1 MGDGSFDCRIYPF
14 RAASGQSRILSSRK
28 TGEAETGRAA
38 GGVMIFSEKTEFQI
52 VCHRTLDEVRSFLE
66 SKTASWGIGH
76 FPLGEGA
83 FVGEIGVSDFKFVPR
98 PLLIRLYPQSYV
110 VLTGSIREQN
120 GDTVLDVKIRPIW
133 GCYVFDIIWP
143 ILGLFI
149 ASAYYRTVGRLSD
162 FGFEIIVPVIFLLVY
177 LGKRVKIHYEVEEA
191 QWMLKTILKR
201 MEGEG

>member
-1 MGDGSFDCRIYPF
+1 M
-14 RAASGQSRILSSRK
+14 
-28 TGEAETGRAA
+28 
-38 GGVMIFSEKTEFQI
+38 
-52 VCHRTLDEVRSFLE
+52 
-66 SKTASWGIGH
+66 
-76 FPLGEGA
+76 
-83 FVGEIGVSDFKFVPR
+83 
-98 PLLIRLYPQSYV
+98 YPQSYV

-143 ILGLFI
+143 IWGLFI

>member
-1 MGDGSFDCRIYPF
+1 M
-14 RAASGQSRILSSRK
+14 
-28 TGEAETGRAA
+28 
-38 GGVMIFSEKTEFQI
+38 
-52 VCHRTLDEVRSFLE
+52 
-66 SKTASWGIGH
+66 
-76 FPLGEGA
+76 GEGA
-83 FVGEIGVSDFKFVPR
+83 FVGEVGVSDFKFVPR
-98 PLLIRLYPQSYV
+98 PLLVSLYPQSYV

-143 ILGLFI
+143 IWGLFI